1 MINYINWIHK
11 QFMSMTCP
19 PIIKQVFQVIVFSHN
34 LSVDHHFLARNA
46 LTLVVESCKAALIAI
61 DNSDEPAQDNYPSSD
76 FPTLRKDF
84 LSLLS
89 LIHASSTKVALA
101 LKPSSPQYKAALT
114 PLKDLSKNVAALIHS
129 ILLMRRDQSATI
141 LKEYT
146 SLVQNVIGAVESLAH
161 IFLDSSATAT
171 DEYLVR
177 TGTIHDL
184 IDMARKPGGLSMISR
199 DAVRKKWLQNHESI
213 VDGAE
218 EIQQLCSPKDTK
230 DDDDFIDDGWE
241 ELGINPTKLSHS
253 ELDRTEKVGS
263 PSFPSLNNGHPRFTI
278 HLLGTSSYQV
288 CSTVAQT
295 CSSRCA
301 FSRYP

>member
-1 MINYINWIHK
+1 
-11 QFMSMTCP
+11 MT
-19 PIIKQVFQVIVFSHN
+19 ITIALV
-34 LSVDHHFLARNA
+34 ARNA
-46 LTLVVESCKAALIAI
+46 LTLVVENCKAALLAI
-61 DNSDEPAQDNYPSSD
+61 DEEAQDSYPSSD

-114 PLKDLSKNVAALIHS
+114 PLKDLSNNVAALTHS
-129 ILLMRRDQSATI
+129 IRLMRRGQSATI

-146 SLVQNVIGAVESLAH
+146 SLLQNVIGAIESLAQV
-161 IFLDSSATAT
+161 FLDPTTAT
-171 DEYLVR
+171 EEYLIR

-184 IDMARKPGGLSMISR
+184 IDIARKPGGLSMTSR
-199 DAVRKKWLQNHESI
+199 DAVRKRWLQNHESI

-218 EIQQLCSPKDTK
+218 EIQQVCNPIDTQG
-230 DDDDFIDDGWE
+230 DDFIDDGWE
-241 ELGINPTKLSHS
+241 ELGINSTTLSPS

-263 PSFPSLNNGHPRFTI
+263 SSFPSLNNGHPQFTT
-278 HLLGTSSYQV
+278 HHLGTSGCQA
-288 CSTVAQT
+288 CSTVTQT

-301 FSRYP
+301 FSGCP

>member
-1 MINYINWIHK
+1 MDSRITYLLTTN
-11 QFMSMTCP
+11 
-19 PIIKQVFQVIVFSHN
+19 IV
-34 LSVDHHFLARNA
+34 LARNA
-46 LTLVVESCKAALIAI
+46 LTLVVENCKAALTAI
-61 DNSDEPAQDNYPSSD
+61 DNSQPAHDNYPSSD

-114 PLKDLSKNVAALIHS
+114 PLKDLSKHVAALIHS
-129 ILLMRRDQSATI
+129 IRLMRRDQSATI

-146 SLVQNVIGAVESLAH
+146 SLVQNVIGAIQSLAQ
-161 IFLDSSATAT
+161 IFLDSSTTAT
-171 DEYLVR
+171 EEYLVR

-184 IDMARKPGGLSMISR
+184 IDMARKPGGLSMTSR

-218 EIQQLCSPKDTK
+218 EIQQVCSPKDTGG
-230 DDDDFIDDGWE
+230 DDFIDDGWE
-241 ELGINPTKLSHS
+241 ELGINSTKLSPS

-263 PSFPSLNNGHPRFTI
+263 SSFSSLNNGHPQFTT
-278 HLLGTSSYQV
+278 HLLGTSSYQA
-288 CSTVAQT
+288 CSTVTQT
-295 CSSRCA
+295 CSPRCA
-301 FSRYP
+301 FFRCP